1 MEIDIQKV
9 IDPSKFSVGVMVAR
23 FQVDE
28 LHQGHMGL
36 IDKVCEN
43 HNKVIIFLG
52 VSNVPNTKRNPLDF
66 ATRRAMIQE
75 YAPDAVI
82 LPIKDSRSNEAWSKN
97 LDGMIN
103 LTFGEVSA
111 LLYGSRDSFI
121 PHYKGKYTT
130 TELISDVEISGT
142 EIRNKISRE
151 ICESRDFR
159 AGVIHANYAR
169 RAVTYCT
176 VDVVMHDGEGKILL
190 ARKPNEEHLRFIG
203 GFVDRTDTRFEH
215 SARREFME
223 ETGGN
228 AEISKLKYVASAKID
243 DWRYR
248 SEDDG
253 IMTTLF
259 IGGHSWGPIKPTDD
273 IIALEWIDISKL
285 DTEEKIERRVMPEH
299 RGLMW
304 TFITK
309 IKDGKLG
316 IKSLENKLNPVTDE
330 A

>member
-9 IDPSKFSVGVMVAR
+9 IEPSKYEVGVMVAR

-28 LHQGHMGL
+28 LHPGHMGL

-52 VSNVPNTKRNPLDF
+52 VSNVPNTKKNPLDF
-66 ATRRAMIQE
+66 ATRRAMVQE

-97 LDGMIN
+97 LDSMIN

-121 PHYKGKYTT
+121 PHYKGRHNT
-130 TELISDVEISGT
+130 TELTSDVNVSGT
-142 EIRNKISRE
+142 ETRYQVARE
-151 ICESRDFR
+151 IRESKDFR

-169 RAVTYCT
+169 RAVTYST
-176 VDVVMHDGEGKILL
+176 VDVVMHNGEGKILL
-190 ARKPNEEHLRFIG
+190 ARKPNEENLRFIG

-223 ETGGN
+223 ETGLGFG
-228 AEISKLKYVASAKID
+228 AGAQTFLLKQKKGCAVCLKVC
-243 DWRYR
+243 
-248 SEDDG
+248 
-253 IMTTLF
+253 F
-259 IGGHSWGPIKPTDD
+259 
-273 IIALEWIDISKL
+273 
-285 DTEEKIERRVMPEH
+285 
-299 RGLMW
+299 GLYCY
-304 TFITK
+304 F
-309 IKDGKLG
+309 
-316 IKSLENKLNPVTDE
+316 S
-330 A
+330 